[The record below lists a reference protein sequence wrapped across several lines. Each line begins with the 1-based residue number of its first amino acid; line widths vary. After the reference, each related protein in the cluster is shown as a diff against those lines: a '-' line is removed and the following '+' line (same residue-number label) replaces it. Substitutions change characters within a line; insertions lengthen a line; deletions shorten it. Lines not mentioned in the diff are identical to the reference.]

1 MKKISGENKTC
12 YLCGVNPANS
22 ADHVPPKNLF
32 PKDYQVKGYKLPAC
46 SKCNNLLHL
55 DEEYIRDRF
64 SIAGQNDTAREVFQQ
79 GTRRSYL
86 RPYEMLKSV
95 TKLDLINRDTVPV
108 IIKSP
113 AGIHIG
119 NTTGIKI
126 DAKRVN
132 CVSVKIIKG
141 LYYHHL
147 GQRIPDDYNFDAY
160 FDPPNW
166 LPDLLNKPSPLIG
179 RFDEVFSYKGIVTK
193 QDQATGIWWLS
204 FYKSLGLI
212 VVVENPTLA
221 KEIKAQR
228 ETKHK

>member
-1 MKKISGENKTC
+1 MLNMKKNQIC
-12 YLCGVNPANS
+12 YLCGINPAES

-32 PKDYQVKGYKLPAC
+32 PKNAQLKGYKLPAC
-46 SKCNNLLHL
+46 NKCNNLLHL

-64 SIAGQNDTAREVFQQ
+64 SIVGQGKTAREVFQQ

-108 IIKSP
+108 SIKSP

-119 NTTGIKI
+119 NATGIKI

-132 CVSVKIIKG
+132 KVSVKIIKG
-141 LYYHHL
+141 LYYHHF
-147 GQRIPDDYNFDAY
+147 GKRIPNEYNFDIY

-166 LPDLLNKPSPLIG
+166 LPDLLKKPSPLIG

-193 QDQATGIWWLS
+193 QDQSTGIWWLS

-212 VVVENPTLA
+212 VVVENPKLA
-221 KEIKAQR
+221 IQIKEDRDAK
-228 ETKHK
+228 KMG

>member
-1 MKKISGENKTC
+1 MQKGQKC

-32 PKDYQVKGYKLPAC
+32 PKNNQVKGYKLPAC
-46 SKCNNLLHL
+46 DKCNNLLHL

-108 IIKSP
+108 AIKTP

-132 CVSVKIIKG
+132 RVSIKIVKG

-147 GQRIPDDYNFDAY
+147 GQRVPDDYNFDVY

-179 RFDEVFSYKGIVTK
+179 RFDEVFFTK
-193 QDQATGIWWLS
+193 ELLLS
-204 FYKSLGLI
+204 KIRQLVFGGCLFIKVLG
-212 VVVENPTLA
+212 
-221 KEIKAQR
+221 
-228 ETKHK
+228 